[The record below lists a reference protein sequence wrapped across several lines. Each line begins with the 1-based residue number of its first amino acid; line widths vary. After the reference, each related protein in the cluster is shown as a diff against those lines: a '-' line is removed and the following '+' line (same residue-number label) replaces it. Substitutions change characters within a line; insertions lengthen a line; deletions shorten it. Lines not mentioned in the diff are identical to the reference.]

1 MSENV
6 LTAIIGVVGVI
17 GAAGFGTLGVWIS
30 SVKKS
35 IGTPNGHG
43 DLVHMAEALLAGQAG
58 QDKRLAQLEHGQAQ
72 HATRITQVEQT
83 LATLAD

>member
-6 LTAIIGVVGVI
+6 LTAIIAAVGVV

-35 IGTPNGHG
+35 IGDAGGNDVTGMLVQLLDGQAHQNGR
-43 DLVHMAEALLAGQAG
+43 LAKLEAGQARHH
-58 QDKRLAQLEHGQAQ
+58 D
-72 HATRITQVEQT
+72 RITRVEQT
-83 LATLAD
+83 LSTLAD